1 MTVALAIILGT
12 IVLATA
18 VGIVAGR
25 SVETTLESWTVG
37 GRQLGLVLVWLLMAG
52 EVYTTFIFLGASGWA
67 YGRGAPAYYI
77 PIYGTLAYTV
87 SFFLLPVLWR
97 LGRRHGLHT
106 QPDFFVLRYGSPTLG
121 VMVALLGVVS
131 IVPYLQLQLHGLGL
145 VVEVASD
152 GAIGAGAAIA
162 IGFVASCAF
171 VYTSGLKGVAWVA
184 VLKDVLMIAAVAVV
198 GFGVPYLFFG
208 GFGATFRAVAERL
221 PGHLVFPG
229 ATDTMGV
236 GWVMS
241 TALLSGLGFYMW
253 PHLFATSFAAR
264 SDTIIKRNAIIMP
277 LYQIPI
283 LLVFTVGFAAALV
296 LPGLA
301 NPDMALLAIVKKT
314 WPPWFLGFVGAAGA
328 VTAMVPAAILV
339 LAAAALLAKNVIRP
353 VFRPTAG
360 EAAVMRLSRLLVVAV
375 MGAALVSALL
385 LPGSL
390 VNLLILGYDGVCQL
404 FPGVVLG
411 LTWRRV
417 SRAGVA
423 AGLATGVAVVLA
435 LIVSRNDPL
444 GGLNAGFVALLANSV
459 VTVAVSLATRPTEG
473 SLQ

>member
-1 MTVALAIILGT
+1 MTVALAIILAA
-12 IVLATA
+12 IVLAT
-18 VGIVAGR
+18 GIGVVAGR
-25 SVETTLESWTVG
+25 TVETTLESWTVG

-67 YGRGAPAYYI
+67 YGRGAPAFYI

-87 SFFLLPVLWR
+87 SFFLLPALWR
-97 LGRRHGLHT
+97 LGKRHSLHT

-121 VMVALLGVVS
+121 VAVALLGVVS

-152 GAIGAGAAIA
+152 GAIGSRAAIA
-162 IGFVASCAF
+162 LGFVASCAF
-171 VYTSGLKGVAWVA
+171 VYTSGLKGVAWVS
-184 VLKDVLMIAAVAVV
+184 VLKDVLMIAAVLVV
-198 GFGVPYLFFG
+198 GIGVPYLYFG

-229 ATDTMGV
+229 ATDSLDV
-236 GWVMS
+236 AWVMS

-253 PHLFATSFAAR
+253 PHLFATAFSAR
-264 SDTIIKRNAIIMP
+264 SDTVIKRNAVVMP

-314 WPPWFLGFVGAAGA
+314 WPSWFLGFVGAAGA

-353 VFRPTAG
+353 VFVPSAG
-360 EAAVMRLSRLLVVAV
+360 EATVMRLSRLLVVVV

-390 VNLLILGYDGVCQL
+390 VGLLILGYDGVCQL

-411 LTWRRV
+411 LAWRRV

-435 LIVSRNDPL
+435 LILSGNDPL
-444 GGLNAGFVALLANSV
+444 GGLNAGFVALVANAAA
-459 VTVAVSLATRPTEG
+459 TIAVSLLTPPTEG
-473 SLQ
+473 SLR